1 MPPAHFKGILGQ
13 PGNGHTQRQPNLAHR
28 GVHFACGPVS
38 QPAKRERGFPAQ
50 RVGIRDRGAAD
61 SSRPSR
67 SARGAIFTGE
77 AFQSTL
83 YAEPGRTYAI
93 ETSVDL
99 VDWTA
104 LESLR
109 ITNTTT
115 PIYDSL
121 AARLAW
127 LWYRARRL

>member
-1 MPPAHFKGILGQ
+1 MWRTAVFTLPAARFRNRQ
-13 PGNGHTQRQPNLAHR
+13 NGSADFRLNAS
-28 GVHFACGPVS
+28 A
-38 QPAKRERGFPAQ
+38 
-50 RVGIRDRGAAD
+50 VGIGVRRIQVV
-61 SSRPSR
+61 RPGLRAERYSP
-67 SARGAIFTGE
+67 GE

-93 ETSVDL
+93 ESSVNL

-109 ITNTTT
+109 VTNTTT
-115 PIYDSL
+115 PIYNSL

-127 LWYRARRL
+127 QWYRARRL